1 MCPCAQAYSF
11 PFPAVLCPHFGTT
24 TVLGIYTSVML
35 PCSVYSLIC
44 FRRIV
49 TGATGGTVL
58 FTILV
63 TAVYMIIRSIKE
75 NHRLKRVR

>member
-1 MCPCAQAYSF
+1 M
-11 PFPAVLCPHFGTT
+11 
-24 TVLGIYTSVML
+24 ML

-49 TGATGGTVL
+49 TGATGVTVL